1 MSFDGRRVKQFLSF
15 EPSVCEASTDS
26 HRYRGIGMM
35 VPAKC
40 DRDRWNSGGNAEKF
54 RPEQPIVAVWGFLF
68 YDKGGYVYEFQAFE
82 VFRVS

>member
-40 DRDRWNSGGNAEKF
+40 DRDRSNSGGNAEHF
-54 RPEQPIVAVWGFLF
+54 SP
-68 YDKGGYVYEFQAFE
+68 
-82 VFRVS
+82 